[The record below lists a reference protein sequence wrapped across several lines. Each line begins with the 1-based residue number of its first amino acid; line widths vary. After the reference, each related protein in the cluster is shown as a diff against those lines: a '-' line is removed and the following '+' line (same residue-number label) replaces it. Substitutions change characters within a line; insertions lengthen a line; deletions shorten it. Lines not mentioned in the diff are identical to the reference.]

1 MHTMYH
7 AKSSAAKWGGR
18 PEDYLPVHEFIDQSK
33 VAMADVRHRA
43 LLHHTLGTRL
53 AEQALGAVLTN
64 SAGRDVP
71 VREIAEKHIIEDLG
85 FLPTPQDWLER
96 MPFEA
101 WAGGHIELLRRKGL
115 PVRKSILMKVRA
127 CDKS

>member
-18 PEDYLPVHEFIDQSK
+18 PEDYMHVHEFIDQSK

-53 AEQALGAVLTN
+53 AEQALGVVLTN

-96 MPFEA
+96 LPFEP

-115 PVRKSILMKVRA
+115 PVRKSILMKVREQS
-127 CDKS
+127 K